1 VPNYFVSSV
10 NDYRQNETRSLAAKQ
25 NSIMSDT
32 RLDWN
37 NRFAAHAFHVF
48 GGVRINWETYTLNT
62 QLGYN
67 TGNDKTPFISKDLL
81 NAQTSGLNDKW
92 NSLAV
97 YLQGEYNYLQR
108 YYLQANVTTES
119 SSRFGVDADNAL
131 KLFDAAWGIFPG
143 VQASWVISNEPWFAR
158 VGGINYLRL
167 TAGYDIS
174 GNDDLDYFAARS
186 YFRASTFLNAISGLS
201 FDNIG
206 NTNLQWETTKRFN
219 AGFETNVLNNRLN
232 IRFNYFRSKTDHL
245 LTYQALGFL
254 SGLERNWSNGGSL
267 KNEGF
272 DVSAVAK
279 VIALKNFQW
288 ELGATMGHYVNKI
301 TQLPDNQQFIN
312 NDVYGAT
319 IRSEVGHPAN
329 MFYGYKTEGVFAT
342 SEEAKAA
349 DLFVLGANGR
359 EHVAFGAGDMHFKDM
374 NGDHQITEADRTFIG
389 DPNPDIFGNIFTSL
403 AYKRI
408 RLDLNFNYSLGN
420 DVYNYMRS
428 QLEGGSRF
436 LNQTTA
442 MTKRWQTEGQQ
453 TDIPKATFQDP
464 LGNSRFSDRWI
475 EDGSYL
481 RLKTVTLSYT
491 LPVNST
497 YLQGLQFWIQA
508 NNLLTFSKYLGS
520 DPEFTMTGSVIG
532 QGIDLGQLPMCRSF
546 VAGIKINL

>member
-1 VPNYFVSSV
+1 
-10 NDYRQNETRSLAAKQ
+10 
-25 NSIMSDT
+25 MSDT

-219 AGFETNVLNNRLN
+219 AGLETNVLNNRLN

-245 LTYQALGFL
+245 LTYQALGF
-254 SGLERNWSNGGSL
+254 
-267 KNEGF
+267 
-272 DVSAVAK
+272 AK

-319 IRSEVGHPAN
+319 IRIEVGHPAN